1 MPGMKIKGKGAKGAF
16 NSLSGGGQSG
26 EYTITSLGMLMKNLI
41 GDESRDLSGD
51 DHAPR
56 SPMAGTGSGSPWG

>member
-1 MPGMKIKGKGAKGAF
+1 MPGLKMKGGKGAKGAF
-16 NSLSGGGQSG
+16 NGMSGGGQSG
-26 EYTITSLGMLMKNLI
+26 EYTITSLGTLAKALL

-56 SPMAGTGSGSPWG
+56 SPMAGTVGDR

>member
-1 MPGMKIKGKGAKGAF
+1 MPGMKMKGAKAAF
-16 NSLSGGGQSG
+16 NSISGGGQSG

-41 GDESRDLSGD
+41 GDESRDLEGD
-51 DHAPR
+51 AHTPR